1 MAGEVFAESDRGR
14 FRLKSDQETTPS
26 FSNTG
31 VLQLQCL
38 YVYSIVHN
46 LKRIEDYVEEAL
58 KNTLKNWTES
68 SLWLF
73 VKVVL
78 FACALSA
85 GQAGFATEQREY
97 SLVQNSLWTQVQP
110 WSMKIPL
117 LQQLHSF

>member
-1 MAGEVFAESDRGR
+1 MFI
-14 FRLKSDQETTPS
+14 
-26 FSNTG
+26 
-31 VLQLQCL
+31 
-38 YVYSIVHN
+38 VYSTQSKAH
-46 LKRIEDYVEEAL
+46 IEDYVEEAL

-110 WSMKIPL
+110 WNMKMPL